1 MAAVGEEEMD
11 EGEAGMRERVGDES
25 SEGGEGDGEG
35 E

>member
-1 MAAVGEEEMD
+1 MGEEEMD
-11 EGEAGMRERVGDES
+11 EREAGMRGRRVGDES